1 MVFVVFA
8 LIALCV
14 AIVIVMFAFDF
25 ILQTF
30 RNVFV
35 PFFTSDLSR
44 VFKAIRRYFRRIFK
58 RIFRGNFKKI
68 KKAFGDLDSGSDSDF
83 DLDDS
88 SEDISSDACA
98 VLAMLPGATIVVDKN
113 NDVLRASS
121 QSYTLGV
128 VLDDSIVS
136 PRVLQAVNKVRSS
149 GGSESFDLVTYTP
162 KQYVTIDSDS
172 AEVGSSPIDSTA
184 IDSTAIDSTEIDSTA
199 IDSGT
204 IDPTSIGSTVPASNP
219 STISRPN
226 WLNVTVGS
234 VGAGKVVV
242 IINDS
247 SAAHRFE
254 QTRNDF
260 ISNVSNQLIKS
271 TRMISSLTNV
281 LQTKDVSASRIKD
294 VAASAQKSSKHL
306 EHMLEDLLLLMRAQ
320 SPIDSSKA
328 SVVNVLKVLG
338 EVKSQVSSLVQS
350 KNVNVIV
357 KADSSINVLAD
368 ASQII
373 VAVRKLVENA
383 IIYSP
388 KNRSVALCALK
399 SNDNRFAVIRVVDSG
414 IGIPLKDQPRIFERF
429 YRSSNQNDSSQDG
442 VGLGLAIAKHVA
454 LTHHGSITL
463 WSRPGQGTTVNFAIP
478 LANPLANLDVN

>member
-1 MVFVVFA
+1 MLQDSPYSPLMVFVVFA

-14 AIVIVMFAFDF
+14 AIVVVMFAFDF
-25 ILQTF
+25 VLSAF

-35 PFFTSDLSR
+35 PFFDSTFSR
-44 VFKAIRRYFRRIFK
+44 IFMTFRRGSK
-58 RIFRGNFKKI
+58 RIFRIIFHKKMQ
-68 KKAFGDLDSGSDSDF
+68 KVLGDSDF
-83 DLDDS
+83 DIDDS

-128 VLDDSIVS
+128 VLDDSIVQ
-136 PRVLQAVNKVRSS
+136 PRVLQAVNNVRFS
-149 GGSESFDLVTYTP
+149 GGYESFDLVTFTP
-162 KQYVTIDSDS
+162 KQYVTISEDNDFYVDNVDKTSYLQSSAAFDSSLTQSSDS
-172 AEVGSSPIDSTA
+172 
-184 IDSTAIDSTEIDSTA
+184 
-199 IDSGT
+199 
-204 IDPTSIGSTVPASNP
+204 ASNP

-226 WLNVTVGS
+226 WLNITVGS

-247 SAAHRFE
+247 SAEHLFE

-260 ISNVSNQLIKS
+260 ISNVSNQLISS

-281 LQTKDVSASRIKD
+281 LQCKDVNASRIKD
-294 VAASAQKSSKHL
+294 IAASAQKSSKHL

-320 SPIDSSKA
+320 SPIDASKA
-328 SVVNVLKVLG
+328 SVVNVLKVL
-338 EVKSQVSSLVQS
+338 EDVKNLVSALSSSQ
-350 KNVNVIV
+350 NVRVII
-357 KADSSINVLAD
+357 KADSSLNILAD
-368 ASQII
+368 SNQISSAI
-373 VAVRKLVENA
+373 RKLVENA
-383 IIYSP
+383 IIYSH
-388 KNRSVALCALK
+388 KNSVVALCALK
-399 SNDNRFAVIRVVDSG
+399 SEDNRFAVIRVVDSG

-429 YRSSNQNDSSQDG
+429 YRSSNQNDFSKDG

-478 LANPLANLDVN
+478 LAK

>member
-1 MVFVVFA
+1 MLQDSPSSPLMVFVVFA

-14 AIVIVMFAFDF
+14 AIVVVMFAFDF

-44 VFKAIRRYFRRIFK
+44 IFKAIRRYFRRIFK

-98 VLAMLPGATIVVDKN
+98 VLAMLPGATIVVDKD

-172 AEVGSSPIDSTA
+172 AEVKSDEVGSNSIDSTA
-184 IDSTAIDSTEIDSTA
+184 IN
-199 IDSGT
+199 SG
-204 IDPTSIGSTVPASNP
+204 SPASNP

-328 SVVNVLKVLG
+328 SVVNVLKVLE
-338 EVKSQVSSLVQS
+338 EVKSQVSILAQG

-368 ASQII
+368 SSQII

-383 IIYSP
+383 IIYSLQ
-388 KNRSVALCALK
+388 NRSVALCALK
-399 SNDNRFAVIRVVDSG
+399 SNDNRFAVIRIVDSG

-454 LTHHGSITL
+454 LTHNGSITL

-478 LANPLANLDVN
+478 LANSDVN

>member
-1 MVFVVFA
+1 MLQDSPSSPLMVFVVFA

-25 ILQTF
+25 ILSTL

-35 PFFTSDLSR
+35 PFFTSNLSR
-44 VFKAIRRYFRRIFK
+44 VFKAIRRCFRRIFK
-58 RIFRGNFKKI
+58 RIFRSNFKKI

-98 VLAMLPGATIVVDKN
+98 VLAMLPTATIVVDKD

-136 PRVLQAVNKVRSS
+136 PRVLQAVNKVRLS
-149 GGSESFDLVTYTP
+149 GGSESFDLVTFTP
-162 KQYVTIDSDS
+162 KQYVTID
-172 AEVGSSPIDSTA
+172 
-184 IDSTAIDSTEIDSTA
+184 
-199 IDSGT
+199 
-204 IDPTSIGSTVPASNP
+204 STVPASNP

-328 SVVNVLKVLG
+328 SVVNVLKVLE
-338 EVKSQVSSLVQS
+338 EVKSHVSSLAQS

-383 IIYSP
+383 IIYSLQ
-388 KNRSVALCALK
+388 NSSVALCALK

-463 WSRPGQGTTVNFAIP
+463 WSRPWQGTTVNFAIP
-478 LANPLANLDVN
+478 FANSDANSDAS

>member
-1 MVFVVFA
+1 MLQDSPYSPLMVFVVFA

-14 AIVIVMFAFDF
+14 AIVVVMFAFDF
-25 ILQTF
+25 VLSAF

-35 PFFTSDLSR
+35 PFFDSTFSR
-44 VFKAIRRYFRRIFK
+44 IFMTFRRGSK
-58 RIFRGNFKKI
+58 RIFRIIFHKKMQ
-68 KKAFGDLDSGSDSDF
+68 KVLGDSDFDSDSDF
-83 DLDDS
+83 DIDDS

-128 VLDDSIVS
+128 VLDDSIVQ
-136 PRVLQAVNKVRSS
+136 PRVLQAVNNVRFS
-149 GGSESFDLVTYTP
+149 GGYESFDLVTFTP
-162 KQYVTIDSDS
+162 KQYVTISEDNDFYVDNVDKTSYLQSSAAFDSSSTQSNDS
-172 AEVGSSPIDSTA
+172 AP
-184 IDSTAIDSTEIDSTA
+184 
-199 IDSGT
+199 
-204 IDPTSIGSTVPASNP
+204 NP

-226 WLNVTVGS
+226 WLNITVGS
-234 VGAGKVVV
+234 VGAGKVIV

-247 SAAHRFE
+247 SAEHLFE

-260 ISNVSNQLIKS
+260 ISNVSNQLISS

-281 LQTKDVSASRIKD
+281 LQSKDVNASRIKD
-294 VAASAQKSSKHL
+294 IAASAQKSSKHL

-320 SPIDSSKA
+320 SPIDASKA
-328 SVVNVLKVLG
+328 SVVNVLKVL
-338 EVKSQVSSLVQS
+338 EDVKNLVSALSSSQDVR
-350 KNVNVIV
+350 VII
-357 KADSSINVLAD
+357 KADSSLNVLAD
-368 ASQII
+368 SSQISSAI
-373 VAVRKLVENA
+373 RKLVENA
-383 IIYSP
+383 IIYSN
-388 KNRSVALCALK
+388 KNSVVALCALK
-399 SNDNRFAVIRVVDSG
+399 SEDNRFAVIRVVDSG

-429 YRSSNQNDSSQDG
+429 YRSSNQNDFSKDG

-478 LANPLANLDVN
+478 LAK

>member
-14 AIVIVMFAFDF
+14 AIVVVMFAFDF
-25 ILQTF
+25 VLSTF

-35 PFFTSDLSR
+35 PFFDSTFSR
-44 VFKAIRRYFRRIFK
+44 IFMTFRRGFK
-58 RIFRGNFKKI
+58 RIFRIIFHKKMQKVLGDSNF
-68 KKAFGDLDSGSDSDF
+68 DSDSDF
-83 DLDDS
+83 DIDDS

-128 VLDDSIVS
+128 VLDDSIVQ
-136 PRVLQAVNKVRSS
+136 PRVLQAVNNVRFS
-149 GGSESFDLVTYTP
+149 GGYESFDLVTFTP
-162 KQYVTIDSDS
+162 KQYVTISEDSDCYVDNVDNVDNADNASYLQSSAAFDSSSTQSSDS
-172 AEVGSSPIDSTA
+172 ASS
-184 IDSTAIDSTEIDSTA
+184 
-199 IDSGT
+199 
-204 IDPTSIGSTVPASNP
+204 P

-226 WLNVTVGS
+226 WLNITVGS
-234 VGAGKVVV
+234 VGEGKVVV
-242 IINDS
+242 VINDS
-247 SAAHRFE
+247 SAEHLFE

-260 ISNVSNQLIKS
+260 INNVSNQLISS

-281 LQTKDVSASRIKD
+281 LQTKDVNASRIKD
-294 VAASAQKSSKHL
+294 IAASAQKSSKHL

-320 SPIDSSKA
+320 SPIDTSKA
-328 SVVNVLKVLG
+328 SVVNVLKVL
-338 EVKSQVSSLVQS
+338 EDVKNLVSALSSS
-350 KNVNVIV
+350 KNVRVII
-357 KADSSINVLAD
+357 KADSSLNVLAD
-368 ASQII
+368 SSQISSAI
-373 VAVRKLVENA
+373 RKLVENA
-383 IIYSP
+383 IIYSN
-388 KNRSVALCALK
+388 KNSVVALCALK
-399 SNDNRFAVIRVVDSG
+399 SEDNRFAVIRVVDSG

-429 YRSSNQNDSSQDG
+429 YRSSNQNDFSKDG

-478 LANPLANLDVN
+478 LAK

>member
-1 MVFVVFA
+1 MLQDSPYSPLMVFVVFA

-14 AIVIVMFAFDF
+14 AIVVVMFAFDF
-25 ILQTF
+25 VLSTF

-35 PFFTSDLSR
+35 PFFDSTFSR
-44 VFKAIRRYFRRIFK
+44 IFMTFRRGFK
-58 RIFRGNFKKI
+58 RIFRIIFHKKMQ
-68 KKAFGDLDSGSDSDF
+68 KVLGDSDFDSDSDF
-83 DLDDS
+83 DIDDS

-128 VLDDSIVS
+128 VLDDSIVQ
-136 PRVLQAVNKVRSS
+136 PRVLQAVNNVCFS
-149 GGSESFDLVTYTP
+149 GGYESFDLVTFTP
-162 KQYVTIDSDS
+162 KQYVTISEDSDCYVDNVDNADNSSYLQSSAAFDSSSTQSSDS
-172 AEVGSSPIDSTA
+172 ASS
-184 IDSTAIDSTEIDSTA
+184 
-199 IDSGT
+199 
-204 IDPTSIGSTVPASNP
+204 P

-226 WLNVTVGS
+226 WLNITVGS
-234 VGAGKVVV
+234 VGEGKVVV

-247 SAAHRFE
+247 SAEHLFE

-260 ISNVSNQLIKS
+260 ISNVSNQLISS

-281 LQTKDVSASRIKD
+281 LQSKDVNASRIKD
-294 VAASAQKSSKHL
+294 IAASAQKSSKHL

-328 SVVNVLKVLG
+328 SVVNVLKVL
-338 EVKSQVSSLVQS
+338 EDVKNLVSALSSS
-350 KNVNVIV
+350 KNVRVII
-357 KADSSINVLAD
+357 KADSSLNVLAD
-368 ASQII
+368 SSQISSAI
-373 VAVRKLVENA
+373 RKLVENA
-383 IIYSP
+383 IIYSN
-388 KNRSVALCALK
+388 KNSVVALCALK
-399 SNDNRFAVIRVVDSG
+399 SEDNRFAVIRVVDSG

-429 YRSSNQNDSSQDG
+429 YRSSNQNDFSKDG

-478 LANPLANLDVN
+478 LAK

>member
-14 AIVIVMFAFDF
+14 AIVVVMFAFDF
-25 ILQTF
+25 VLSAF

-35 PFFTSDLSR
+35 PFFDSTFSR
-44 VFKAIRRYFRRIFK
+44 IFMTFRRGSK
-58 RIFRGNFKKI
+58 RIFRIIFHKKMQ
-68 KKAFGDLDSGSDSDF
+68 KVLGDSDFDSDSDF
-83 DLDDS
+83 DIDDS

-128 VLDDSIVS
+128 VLDDSIVQ
-136 PRVLQAVNKVRSS
+136 PRVLQAVNNVRFS
-149 GGSESFDLVTYTP
+149 GGYESFDLVTFTP
-162 KQYVTIDSDS
+162 KQYVTISEDNDFYVDNVDKTSYLQSSAAFDSSSTQSSDS
-172 AEVGSSPIDSTA
+172 AP
-184 IDSTAIDSTEIDSTA
+184 
-199 IDSGT
+199 
-204 IDPTSIGSTVPASNP
+204 NP

-226 WLNVTVGS
+226 WLNITVGS
-234 VGAGKVVV
+234 VGEGKVVV

-247 SAAHRFE
+247 SAEHLFE

-260 ISNVSNQLIKS
+260 ISNVSNQLISS

-281 LQTKDVSASRIKD
+281 LQCKDVNASRIKD
-294 VAASAQKSSKHL
+294 IAASAQKSSKHL

-320 SPIDSSKA
+320 SPIDASKA
-328 SVVNVLKVLG
+328 SVVNVLKVL
-338 EVKSQVSSLVQS
+338 EDVKNLVSALSSSQ
-350 KNVNVIV
+350 NVRVII
-357 KADSSINVLAD
+357 KADSSLNILAD
-368 ASQII
+368 SNQISSAI
-373 VAVRKLVENA
+373 RKLVENA
-383 IIYSP
+383 IIYSH
-388 KNRSVALCALK
+388 KNSVVALCALK
-399 SNDNRFAVIRVVDSG
+399 SEDNRFAVIRVVDSG

-429 YRSSNQNDSSQDG
+429 YRSSNQNDFSKDG

-478 LANPLANLDVN
+478 LAK

>member
-14 AIVIVMFAFDF
+14 AIVVVMFAFDF

-30 RNVFV
+30 RNIFV

-58 RIFRGNFKKI
+58 RIFGGNFKKI

-98 VLAMLPGATIVVDKN
+98 VLAMLPTATIVVDKD

-136 PRVLQAVNKVRSS
+136 PRVLQAVNKVRFS

-172 AEVGSSPIDSTA
+172 AEVGSSS
-184 IDSTAIDSTEIDSTA
+184 IDSTA

-204 IDPTSIGSTVPASNP
+204 IDPTAIGSTVPASNP

-242 IINDS
+242 IVNDS

-328 SVVNVLKVLG
+328 SVVNVLKVLE
-338 EVKSQVSSLVQS
+338 EVKSQVSSLAQS

-383 IIYSP
+383 IVYSP

-478 LANPLANLDVN
+478 LANPLANSDAN

>member
-1 MVFVVFA
+1 MLQDSPYSPLMVFVVFA

-14 AIVIVMFAFDF
+14 AIVVVMFAFDF
-25 ILQTF
+25 VLSAF

-35 PFFTSDLSR
+35 PFFDSTFSR
-44 VFKAIRRYFRRIFK
+44 IFMTFRRGFK
-58 RIFRGNFKKI
+58 RIFRIIFHKKMQ
-68 KKAFGDLDSGSDSDF
+68 KVLGDSDFDSDSDF
-83 DLDDS
+83 DIDDS

-128 VLDDSIVS
+128 VLDDSIVQ
-136 PRVLQAVNKVRSS
+136 PRVLQAVNNVRFS
-149 GGSESFDLVTYTP
+149 GGYESFDLVTFTP
-162 KQYVTIDSDS
+162 KQYVTISEDNDFYVDNVDKTSYLQSSAAFDSSSTQSSDS
-172 AEVGSSPIDSTA
+172 AP
-184 IDSTAIDSTEIDSTA
+184 
-199 IDSGT
+199 
-204 IDPTSIGSTVPASNP
+204 NP

-226 WLNVTVGS
+226 WLNITVGS
-234 VGAGKVVV
+234 VGEGKVVV

-247 SAAHRFE
+247 SAEHLFE

-260 ISNVSNQLIKS
+260 ISNVSNQLISS

-281 LQTKDVSASRIKD
+281 LQCKDVNASRIKD
-294 VAASAQKSSKHL
+294 IAASAQKSSKHL

-320 SPIDSSKA
+320 SPIDASKA
-328 SVVNVLKVLG
+328 SVVNVLKVL
-338 EVKSQVSSLVQS
+338 EDVKNLVSALSSSQ
-350 KNVNVIV
+350 NVRVII
-357 KADSSINVLAD
+357 KADSSLNILAD
-368 ASQII
+368 SNQISSAI
-373 VAVRKLVENA
+373 RKLVENA
-383 IIYSP
+383 IIYSH
-388 KNRSVALCALK
+388 KNSVVALCALK
-399 SNDNRFAVIRVVDSG
+399 SEDNRFAVIRVVDSG

-429 YRSSNQNDSSQDG
+429 YRSSNQNDFSKDG

-478 LANPLANLDVN
+478 LAK

>member
-1 MVFVVFA
+1 MLQDSPYSPLMVFVVFA

-14 AIVIVMFAFDF
+14 AIVVVMFAFDF
-25 ILQTF
+25 VLSTF

-35 PFFTSDLSR
+35 PFFDSTFNR
-44 VFKAIRRYFRRIFK
+44 IFMTFRRGFK
-58 RIFRGNFKKI
+58 RIFRIIFHKKMQ
-68 KKAFGDLDSGSDSDF
+68 KVLGDSDFDSDSDF
-83 DLDDS
+83 DIDDS

-128 VLDDSIVS
+128 VLDDSIVQ
-136 PRVLQAVNKVRSS
+136 PRVLQAVNNVRFS
-149 GGSESFDLVTYTP
+149 GGYESFDLVTFTP
-162 KQYVTIDSDS
+162 KQYVTISEDNDFYVDNADNVDNASYSQSSAAFDSSSTQSSDS
-172 AEVGSSPIDSTA
+172 ASS
-184 IDSTAIDSTEIDSTA
+184 
-199 IDSGT
+199 
-204 IDPTSIGSTVPASNP
+204 P

-226 WLNVTVGS
+226 WLNITVGS
-234 VGAGKVVV
+234 VGEGKVVV

-247 SAAHRFE
+247 SAEHLFE

-260 ISNVSNQLIKS
+260 ISNVSNQLISS

-281 LQTKDVSASRIKD
+281 LQSKDVNASRIKD
-294 VAASAQKSSKHL
+294 IAASAQKSSKHL

-320 SPIDSSKA
+320 SPIDTSKA
-328 SVVNVLKVLG
+328 SVVNVLKVL
-338 EVKSQVSSLVQS
+338 EDVKNLVSALSSS
-350 KNVNVIV
+350 KNVRVII
-357 KADSSINVLAD
+357 KADSSLNVLAD
-368 ASQII
+368 SSQISSAI
-373 VAVRKLVENA
+373 RKLVENA
-383 IIYSP
+383 IIYSN
-388 KNRSVALCALK
+388 KNSVVALCALK
-399 SNDNRFAVIRVVDSG
+399 SEDNRFAVIRVVDSG

-429 YRSSNQNDSSQDG
+429 YRSSNQNDFSKDG

-478 LANPLANLDVN
+478 LAK

>member
-1 MVFVVFA
+1 MLQDSPYSPLMVFVVFA

-14 AIVIVMFAFDF
+14 AIVVVMFAFDF
-25 ILQTF
+25 VLSTF

-35 PFFTSDLSR
+35 PFFDSTFSR
-44 VFKAIRRYFRRIFK
+44 IFMTFRRGFK
-58 RIFRGNFKKI
+58 RIFRIIFHKKMQ
-68 KKAFGDLDSGSDSDF
+68 KVLGDSDFDSDSDF
-83 DLDDS
+83 DIDDS

-128 VLDDSIVS
+128 VLDDSIVQ
-136 PRVLQAVNKVRSS
+136 PRVLQAVNNVRFS
-149 GGSESFDLVTYTP
+149 GGYESFDLVTFTP
-162 KQYVTIDSDS
+162 KQYVTISEDSDCYVDNVDNADNASYLQSSAAFDSSSTQSSDS
-172 AEVGSSPIDSTA
+172 ASS
-184 IDSTAIDSTEIDSTA
+184 
-199 IDSGT
+199 
-204 IDPTSIGSTVPASNP
+204 P

-226 WLNVTVGS
+226 WLNITVGS
-234 VGAGKVVV
+234 VGEGKVVV

-247 SAAHRFE
+247 SAEHLFE

-260 ISNVSNQLIKS
+260 ISNVSNQLISS

-281 LQTKDVSASRIKD
+281 LQSKDVNASRIKD
-294 VAASAQKSSKHL
+294 IAASAQKSSKHL

-320 SPIDSSKA
+320 SPIDTSKA
-328 SVVNVLKVLG
+328 SVVNVLKVL
-338 EVKSQVSSLVQS
+338 EDVKNLVSALSSS
-350 KNVNVIV
+350 KNVRVII
-357 KADSSINVLAD
+357 KADSSLNVLAD
-368 ASQII
+368 SSQISSAI
-373 VAVRKLVENA
+373 RKLVENA
-383 IIYSP
+383 IIYSN
-388 KNRSVALCALK
+388 KNSVVALCALK
-399 SNDNRFAVIRVVDSG
+399 SEDNRFAVIRVVDSG

-429 YRSSNQNDSSQDG
+429 YRSSNQNDFSKDG

-478 LANPLANLDVN
+478 LAK

>member
-1 MVFVVFA
+1 MLQDSPYSPLMVFVVFA

-14 AIVIVMFAFDF
+14 AIVVVMFAFDF
-25 ILQTF
+25 VLSTF

-35 PFFTSDLSR
+35 PFFDSTFSR
-44 VFKAIRRYFRRIFK
+44 IFMTFRRGFK
-58 RIFRGNFKKI
+58 RIFRIIFHKKMQ
-68 KKAFGDLDSGSDSDF
+68 KVLGDSDFDSDSDF
-83 DLDDS
+83 DIDDS

-128 VLDDSIVS
+128 VLDDSIVQ
-136 PRVLQAVNKVRSS
+136 PRVLQAVNNVCFS
-149 GGSESFDLVTYTP
+149 GGYESFDLVTFTP
-162 KQYVTIDSDS
+162 KQYVTISEDSDCYVDNVDNADNSSYLQSSAAFDSSSTQSSDS
-172 AEVGSSPIDSTA
+172 ASS
-184 IDSTAIDSTEIDSTA
+184 
-199 IDSGT
+199 
-204 IDPTSIGSTVPASNP
+204 P

-226 WLNVTVGS
+226 WLNITVGS
-234 VGAGKVVV
+234 VGEGKVVV

-247 SAAHRFE
+247 SAEHLFE

-260 ISNVSNQLIKS
+260 ISNVSNQLISS

-281 LQTKDVSASRIKD
+281 LQSKDVNASRIKD
-294 VAASAQKSSKHL
+294 IAASAQKSSKHL

-320 SPIDSSKA
+320 SPIDASKA
-328 SVVNVLKVLG
+328 SVVNVLKVL
-338 EVKSQVSSLVQS
+338 EDVKNLVSALSSS
-350 KNVNVIV
+350 KNVRVII
-357 KADSSINVLAD
+357 KADSSLNVLAD
-368 ASQII
+368 SSQISSAI
-373 VAVRKLVENA
+373 RKLVENA
-383 IIYSP
+383 IIYSN
-388 KNRSVALCALK
+388 KNSVVALCALK
-399 SNDNRFAVIRVVDSG
+399 SEDNRFAVIRVVDSG

-429 YRSSNQNDSSQDG
+429 YRSSNQNDFSKDG

-478 LANPLANLDVN
+478 LAK

>member
-14 AIVIVMFAFDF
+14 AIVVVMFAFDF
-25 ILQTF
+25 LLSTF

-35 PFFTSDLSR
+35 PFFDSTFSR
-44 VFKAIRRYFRRIFK
+44 IFMTFRRGFK
-58 RIFRGNFKKI
+58 RIFRIIFHKKMQ
-68 KKAFGDLDSGSDSDF
+68 KVLGDSDFDSDSDF
-83 DLDDS
+83 DIDDS

-128 VLDDSIVS
+128 VLDDSIVQ
-136 PRVLQAVNKVRSS
+136 PRVLQAVNNVRFS
-149 GGSESFDLVTYTP
+149 GGYESFDLVTFTP
-162 KQYVTIDSDS
+162 KQYVTISEDNDFYVDNVDNASYLQSSAAFDSSSTQSSDS
-172 AEVGSSPIDSTA
+172 AP
-184 IDSTAIDSTEIDSTA
+184 
-199 IDSGT
+199 
-204 IDPTSIGSTVPASNP
+204 NP

-226 WLNVTVGS
+226 WLNITVGS
-234 VGAGKVVV
+234 VGEGKVVV

-247 SAAHRFE
+247 SAEHLFE

-260 ISNVSNQLIKS
+260 ISNVSNQLISS

-281 LQTKDVSASRIKD
+281 LQCKDVNASRIKD
-294 VAASAQKSSKHL
+294 IAASAQKLSKHL

-320 SPIDSSKA
+320 SPIDASKA
-328 SVVNVLKVLG
+328 SVVNVLKVL
-338 EVKSQVSSLVQS
+338 EDVKNLVSALSSSQ
-350 KNVNVIV
+350 NVRVII
-357 KADSSINVLAD
+357 KADSSLNVLAD
-368 ASQII
+368 SNQISSAI
-373 VAVRKLVENA
+373 RKLVENA
-383 IIYSP
+383 IIYSH
-388 KNRSVALCALK
+388 KNSVVALCALK
-399 SNDNRFAVIRVVDSG
+399 SEDNRFAVIRVVDSG

-429 YRSSNQNDSSQDG
+429 YRSSNQNDFSKDG

-478 LANPLANLDVN
+478 LAK

>member
-1 MVFVVFA
+1 MLQDSPYSPLMVFVVFA

-14 AIVIVMFAFDF
+14 AIVVVMFAFDF
-25 ILQTF
+25 VLSTF

-35 PFFTSDLSR
+35 PFFDSTFSR
-44 VFKAIRRYFRRIFK
+44 IFMTFRRGFK
-58 RIFRGNFKKI
+58 RIFRIIFHKKI
-68 KKAFGDLDSGSDSDF
+68 QKVLGDSDFDSDSDF
-83 DLDDS
+83 DIDDS

-128 VLDDSIVS
+128 VLDDSIVQ
-136 PRVLQAVNKVRSS
+136 PRVLQAVNNVRFS
-149 GGSESFDLVTYTP
+149 GGYESFDLVTFTS
-162 KQYVTIDSDS
+162 KQYVTISEDSDFYVDNVDNVDKTSYLQSSAAFDSSSTQSSDS
-172 AEVGSSPIDSTA
+172 ASS
-184 IDSTAIDSTEIDSTA
+184 
-199 IDSGT
+199 
-204 IDPTSIGSTVPASNP
+204 P

-226 WLNVTVGS
+226 CLNITVGS
-234 VGAGKVVV
+234 VGEGKVVV

-247 SAAHRFE
+247 SAEHLFE

-260 ISNVSNQLIKS
+260 ISNVSNQLISS

-281 LQTKDVSASRIKD
+281 LQSKDVNASRIKD
-294 VAASAQKSSKHL
+294 IAASAQKSSKHL

-320 SPIDSSKA
+320 SPIDTSKA
-328 SVVNVLKVLG
+328 SVVNVLRVL
-338 EVKSQVSSLVQS
+338 EDVKNLVSALSSS
-350 KNVNVIV
+350 KNVRVIV
-357 KADSSINVLAD
+357 KADSSLNVLAD
-368 ASQII
+368 SSQISSAI
-373 VAVRKLVENA
+373 RKLVENA
-383 IIYSP
+383 IIYSN
-388 KNRSVALCALK
+388 KNSVVALCALK
-399 SNDNRFAVIRVVDSG
+399 SEDNRFAVIRVVDSG

-429 YRSSNQNDSSQDG
+429 YRSSNQNDFSKDG

-478 LANPLANLDVN
+478 LAK

>member
-1 MVFVVFA
+1 MLQDSPYSPLMVFVVFA

-14 AIVIVMFAFDF
+14 AIVVVMFAFDF
-25 ILQTF
+25 VLSTF

-35 PFFTSDLSR
+35 PFFDSTFSR
-44 VFKAIRRYFRRIFK
+44 IFMTFRRGFK
-58 RIFRGNFKKI
+58 RIFRIIFHKKMQ
-68 KKAFGDLDSGSDSDF
+68 KVLGDSDFDSDSDF
-83 DLDDS
+83 DIDDS

-128 VLDDSIVS
+128 VLDDSIVQ
-136 PRVLQAVNKVRSS
+136 PRVLQAVNNVRFS
-149 GGSESFDLVTYTP
+149 GGYESFDLVTFTP
-162 KQYVTIDSDS
+162 KQYVTISEDSDCYVDNVDNVDNASYLQSSAAFDSSSTQSSDS
-172 AEVGSSPIDSTA
+172 AP
-184 IDSTAIDSTEIDSTA
+184 
-199 IDSGT
+199 
-204 IDPTSIGSTVPASNP
+204 NP

-226 WLNVTVGS
+226 WLNITVGS
-234 VGAGKVVV
+234 VGEGKVVV

-247 SAAHRFE
+247 SAEHLFE

-260 ISNVSNQLIKS
+260 ISNVSNQLISS

-281 LQTKDVSASRIKD
+281 LQTKDVNASRIKD
-294 VAASAQKSSKHL
+294 IAASAQKSSKHL

-320 SPIDSSKA
+320 SPIDTSKA
-328 SVVNVLKVLG
+328 SVVNVLKVL
-338 EVKSQVSSLVQS
+338 EDVKNLVSALSSS
-350 KNVNVIV
+350 KNVRVII
-357 KADSSINVLAD
+357 KADSSLNVLAD
-368 ASQII
+368 SSQISSAI
-373 VAVRKLVENA
+373 RKLVENA
-383 IIYSP
+383 IIYSN
-388 KNRSVALCALK
+388 KNSVVALCALK
-399 SNDNRFAVIRVVDSG
+399 SEDNRFAVIRVVDSG

-429 YRSSNQNDSSQDG
+429 YRSSNQNDFSKDG

-478 LANPLANLDVN
+478 LAK

>member
-1 MVFVVFA
+1 MLQDSPYSPLMVFVVFA

-14 AIVIVMFAFDF
+14 AIVVVMFAFDF
-25 ILQTF
+25 VLSTF

-35 PFFTSDLSR
+35 PFFDSTFSR
-44 VFKAIRRYFRRIFK
+44 IFMTFRRGFK
-58 RIFRGNFKKI
+58 RIFRIIFHKKMQ
-68 KKAFGDLDSGSDSDF
+68 KVLGDSDFDSDSDF
-83 DLDDS
+83 DIDDS

-128 VLDDSIVS
+128 VLDDSIVQ
-136 PRVLQAVNKVRSS
+136 PRVLQAVNNVRFS
-149 GGSESFDLVTYTP
+149 GGYESFDLVTFTP
-162 KQYVTIDSDS
+162 KQYVTISEDNDFYVDNVDNADNASYLQSSAAFDSSSTQSSDS
-172 AEVGSSPIDSTA
+172 ASS
-184 IDSTAIDSTEIDSTA
+184 
-199 IDSGT
+199 
-204 IDPTSIGSTVPASNP
+204 P

-226 WLNVTVGS
+226 WLNITVGS
-234 VGAGKVVV
+234 VGEGKVVV

-247 SAAHRFE
+247 SAEHLFE

-260 ISNVSNQLIKS
+260 ISNVSNQLISS

-281 LQTKDVSASRIKD
+281 LQSKDVNASRIKD
-294 VAASAQKSSKHL
+294 IAASAQKSSKHL

-320 SPIDSSKA
+320 SPIDTSKA
-328 SVVNVLKVLG
+328 SVVNVLKVL
-338 EVKSQVSSLVQS
+338 EDVKNLVSSLSSS
-350 KNVNVIV
+350 KNVRVII
-357 KADSSINVLAD
+357 KADSSLNVLAD
-368 ASQII
+368 SSQISSAI
-373 VAVRKLVENA
+373 RKLVENA
-383 IIYSP
+383 IIYSN
-388 KNRSVALCALK
+388 KNSVVALCALK
-399 SNDNRFAVIRVVDSG
+399 SEDNRFAVIRVVDSG

-429 YRSSNQNDSSQDG
+429 YRSSNQNDFSKDG

-478 LANPLANLDVN
+478 LAK

>member
-1 MVFVVFA
+1 MLQDSPYSPLMVFVVFA

-14 AIVIVMFAFDF
+14 AIVVVMFAFDF
-25 ILQTF
+25 VLSTF

-35 PFFTSDLSR
+35 PFFDSTFSR
-44 VFKAIRRYFRRIFK
+44 IFMTFRRGFK
-58 RIFRGNFKKI
+58 RIFRIIFHKKMQ
-68 KKAFGDLDSGSDSDF
+68 KVLGDSDFDSDSDF
-83 DLDDS
+83 DIDDS

-128 VLDDSIVS
+128 VLDDSIVQ
-136 PRVLQAVNKVRSS
+136 PRVLQAVNNVRFS
-149 GGSESFDLVTYTP
+149 GGYESFDLVTFTP
-162 KQYVTIDSDS
+162 KQYVTISEDSDCYVDNVDNVDNVDKTSYLQSS
-172 AEVGSSPIDSTA
+172 AAFDSSSTQSSDFA
-184 IDSTAIDSTEIDSTA
+184 
-199 IDSGT
+199 
-204 IDPTSIGSTVPASNP
+204 PNP

-226 WLNVTVGS
+226 WLNITVGS
-234 VGAGKVVV
+234 VGEGKVVV

-247 SAAHRFE
+247 SAEHLFE

-260 ISNVSNQLIKS
+260 ISNVSNQLISS

-281 LQTKDVSASRIKD
+281 LQSKDVNASRIKD
-294 VAASAQKSSKHL
+294 IAASAQKSSKHL

-320 SPIDSSKA
+320 SPIDTSKA
-328 SVVNVLKVLG
+328 SVVNVLKVL
-338 EVKSQVSSLVQS
+338 EDVKNLVSALSSS
-350 KNVNVIV
+350 KNVRVII
-357 KADSSINVLAD
+357 KADSSLNVLAD
-368 ASQII
+368 SSQISSAI
-373 VAVRKLVENA
+373 RKLVENA
-383 IIYSP
+383 IIYSN
-388 KNRSVALCALK
+388 KNSVVALCALK
-399 SNDNRFAVIRVVDSG
+399 SEDNRFAVIRVVDSG

-429 YRSSNQNDSSQDG
+429 YRSSNQNDFSKDG

-478 LANPLANLDVN
+478 LAK

>member
-1 MVFVVFA
+1 MLQDSPYSPLMVFVVFA

-14 AIVIVMFAFDF
+14 AIVVVMFAFDF
-25 ILQTF
+25 VLSAF

-35 PFFTSDLSR
+35 PFFDSTFSR
-44 VFKAIRRYFRRIFK
+44 IFMTFRRGFK
-58 RIFRGNFKKI
+58 RIFRIIFHKKMQ
-68 KKAFGDLDSGSDSDF
+68 KVLVDSDSDSDSDF
-83 DLDDS
+83 DIDDS

-128 VLDDSIVS
+128 VLDDSIVQ
-136 PRVLQAVNKVRSS
+136 PRVLQAVNNVRFS
-149 GGSESFDLVTYTP
+149 GGYESFDLVTFTP
-162 KQYVTIDSDS
+162 KQYVTISEDSDCYVDNVDNVDNVDKTSYLQSS
-172 AEVGSSPIDSTA
+172 AAFDSSSTQSSDFA
-184 IDSTAIDSTEIDSTA
+184 
-199 IDSGT
+199 
-204 IDPTSIGSTVPASNP
+204 PNP

-226 WLNVTVGS
+226 WLNITVGS
-234 VGAGKVVV
+234 VGEGKVVV

-247 SAAHRFE
+247 SAEHLFE

-260 ISNVSNQLIKS
+260 ISNVSNQLISS

-281 LQTKDVSASRIKD
+281 LQSKDVNASRIKD
-294 VAASAQKSSKHL
+294 IAASAQKSSKHL

-320 SPIDSSKA
+320 SPIDTSKA
-328 SVVNVLKVLG
+328 SVVNVLRVL
-338 EVKSQVSSLVQS
+338 EDVKNLVSSLSSS
-350 KNVNVIV
+350 KNVRVIV
-357 KADSSINVLAD
+357 KADSSLNVLAD
-368 ASQII
+368 SSQISSAI
-373 VAVRKLVENA
+373 RKLVENA
-383 IIYSP
+383 IIYSN
-388 KNRSVALCALK
+388 KNSVVALCALK
-399 SNDNRFAVIRVVDSG
+399 SEDNRFAVIRVVDSG

-429 YRSSNQNDSSQDG
+429 YRSSNQNDFSKDG

-478 LANPLANLDVN
+478 LAK

>member
-1 MVFVVFA
+1 MLQDSPYSPLMVFVVFA

-14 AIVIVMFAFDF
+14 AIVVVMFAFDF
-25 ILQTF
+25 VLSAF

-35 PFFTSDLSR
+35 PFFDSTFSR
-44 VFKAIRRYFRRIFK
+44 IFMTFRRGSK
-58 RIFRGNFKKI
+58 RIFRIIFHKKMQ
-68 KKAFGDLDSGSDSDF
+68 KVLGDSDSDSDF
-83 DLDDS
+83 DIDDS

-128 VLDDSIVS
+128 VLDDSIVQ
-136 PRVLQAVNKVRSS
+136 PRVLQAVNNVRFS
-149 GGSESFDLVTYTP
+149 GGYESFDLVTFTP
-162 KQYVTIDSDS
+162 KQYVTISEDNDFYVDNVDKTSYLQSSAAFDSSSTQSSDS
-172 AEVGSSPIDSTA
+172 AP
-184 IDSTAIDSTEIDSTA
+184 
-199 IDSGT
+199 
-204 IDPTSIGSTVPASNP
+204 NP

-226 WLNVTVGS
+226 WLNITVGS
-234 VGAGKVVV
+234 VGEGKVVV

-247 SAAHRFE
+247 SAEHLFE

-260 ISNVSNQLIKS
+260 ISNVSNQLISS

-281 LQTKDVSASRIKD
+281 LQCKDVNASRIKD
-294 VAASAQKSSKHL
+294 IAASAQKSSKHL

-320 SPIDSSKA
+320 SPIDASKA
-328 SVVNVLKVLG
+328 SVVNVLKVL
-338 EVKSQVSSLVQS
+338 EDVKNLVSALSSSQ
-350 KNVNVIV
+350 NVRVII
-357 KADSSINVLAD
+357 KADSSLNILAD
-368 ASQII
+368 SNQISSAI
-373 VAVRKLVENA
+373 RKLVENA
-383 IIYSP
+383 IIYSH
-388 KNRSVALCALK
+388 KNSVVALCALK
-399 SNDNRFAVIRVVDSG
+399 SEDNRFAVIRVVDSG

-429 YRSSNQNDSSQDG
+429 YRSSNQNDFSKDG

-478 LANPLANLDVN
+478 LAK

>member
-14 AIVIVMFAFDF
+14 AIVVVMFAFDF

-136 PRVLQAVNKVRSS
+136 PRVLQAVNKVRFS

-162 KQYVTIDSDS
+162 KQYVTIDSDA

-184 IDSTAIDSTEIDSTA
+184 IDSTAIDSGATDSSA
-199 IDSGT
+199 
-204 IDPTSIGSTVPASNP
+204 PASNP

-328 SVVNVLKVLG
+328 SVVNVLKVLE
-338 EVKSQVSSLVQS
+338 EVKSQVSSLAQS

-368 ASQII
+368 SSQII

-478 LANPLANLDVN
+478 LANSLANSDVN

>member
-1 MVFVVFA
+1 MLQDSPYSPLMVFVVFA

-14 AIVIVMFAFDF
+14 AIVVVMFAFDF
-25 ILQTF
+25 VLSTF

-35 PFFTSDLSR
+35 PFFDSTFSR
-44 VFKAIRRYFRRIFK
+44 IFMTFRRGFK
-58 RIFRGNFKKI
+58 RIFRIIFHKKMQ
-68 KKAFGDLDSGSDSDF
+68 KVLVDSDF
-83 DLDDS
+83 DIDDS

-128 VLDDSIVS
+128 VLDDSIVQ
-136 PRVLQAVNKVRSS
+136 PRVLQAVNNVRFS
-149 GGSESFDLVTYTP
+149 GGYESFDLVTFTP
-162 KQYVTIDSDS
+162 KQYVTISEDSDFYVDNVDNADNASYLQSSAAFDSSSTQSSDS
-172 AEVGSSPIDSTA
+172 ASS
-184 IDSTAIDSTEIDSTA
+184 
-199 IDSGT
+199 
-204 IDPTSIGSTVPASNP
+204 P

-226 WLNVTVGS
+226 WLNITVGS
-234 VGAGKVVV
+234 VGEGKVVV

-247 SAAHRFE
+247 SAEHLFE

-260 ISNVSNQLIKS
+260 ISNVSNQLISS

-281 LQTKDVSASRIKD
+281 LQSKDVNASRIKD
-294 VAASAQKSSKHL
+294 IAASAQKSSKHL

-320 SPIDSSKA
+320 SPIDTSKA
-328 SVVNVLKVLG
+328 SVVNVLKVL
-338 EVKSQVSSLVQS
+338 EDVKNLVSALSSS
-350 KNVNVIV
+350 KNVRVII
-357 KADSSINVLAD
+357 KADSSLNVLAD
-368 ASQII
+368 SSQISSAI
-373 VAVRKLVENA
+373 RKLVENA
-383 IIYSP
+383 IIYSN
-388 KNRSVALCALK
+388 KNSVVALCSLK
-399 SNDNRFAVIRVVDSG
+399 SEDNRFAVIRVVDSG

-429 YRSSNQNDSSQDG
+429 YRSSNQNDFSKDG

-478 LANPLANLDVN
+478 LAK

>member
-1 MVFVVFA
+1 MLQDSPYSPLMVFVVFA

-14 AIVIVMFAFDF
+14 AIVVVMFAFDF
-25 ILQTF
+25 VLSAF

-35 PFFTSDLSR
+35 PFFDSTFSR
-44 VFKAIRRYFRRIFK
+44 IFMTFRRGSK
-58 RIFRGNFKKI
+58 RIFRIIFHKKMQ
-68 KKAFGDLDSGSDSDF
+68 KVLGDSDFDSDSDF
-83 DLDDS
+83 DIDDS

-128 VLDDSIVS
+128 VLDDSIVQ
-136 PRVLQAVNKVRSS
+136 PRVLQAVNNVRFS
-149 GGSESFDLVTYTP
+149 GGYESFDLVTFTP
-162 KQYVTIDSDS
+162 KQYVTISEDNDFYVDNVDNASYLQSSAAFDSSSTQSSDS
-172 AEVGSSPIDSTA
+172 AP
-184 IDSTAIDSTEIDSTA
+184 
-199 IDSGT
+199 
-204 IDPTSIGSTVPASNP
+204 NP

-226 WLNVTVGS
+226 WLNITVGS
-234 VGAGKVVV
+234 VGEGKVVV

-247 SAAHRFE
+247 SAEHLFE

-260 ISNVSNQLIKS
+260 ISNVSNQLISS

-281 LQTKDVSASRIKD
+281 LQCKDVNASRIKD
-294 VAASAQKSSKHL
+294 IAASAQKSSKHL

-320 SPIDSSKA
+320 SPIDASKA
-328 SVVNVLKVLG
+328 SVVNVLKVL
-338 EVKSQVSSLVQS
+338 EDVKNLVSALSSSQ
-350 KNVNVIV
+350 NVRVII
-357 KADSSINVLAD
+357 KADSSLNILAD
-368 ASQII
+368 SNQISSAI
-373 VAVRKLVENA
+373 RKLVENA
-383 IIYSP
+383 IIYSH
-388 KNRSVALCALK
+388 KNSVVALCALK
-399 SNDNRFAVIRVVDSG
+399 SEDNRFAVIRVVDSG

-429 YRSSNQNDSSQDG
+429 YRSSNQNDFSKDG

-478 LANPLANLDVN
+478 LAK

>member
-1 MVFVVFA
+1 MLQDSPYSPLMVFVVFA

-14 AIVIVMFAFDF
+14 AIVVVMFAFDF
-25 ILQTF
+25 VLSTF

-35 PFFTSDLSR
+35 PFFDSTFSR
-44 VFKAIRRYFRRIFK
+44 IFMTFRRGFK
-58 RIFRGNFKKI
+58 RIFRIIFHKKMQ
-68 KKAFGDLDSGSDSDF
+68 KVLGDSDFDSDSDF
-83 DLDDS
+83 DIDDS

-128 VLDDSIVS
+128 VLDDSIVQ
-136 PRVLQAVNKVRSS
+136 PRVLQAVNNVRFS
-149 GGSESFDLVTYTP
+149 GGYESFDLVTFTP
-162 KQYVTIDSDS
+162 KQYVTISEDNDFYVDNVDNASYLQSSAAFDSSLTQSSDS
-172 AEVGSSPIDSTA
+172 
-184 IDSTAIDSTEIDSTA
+184 
-199 IDSGT
+199 
-204 IDPTSIGSTVPASNP
+204 ASNP

-226 WLNVTVGS
+226 WLNITVGS
-234 VGAGKVVV
+234 VGEGKVVV

-247 SAAHRFE
+247 SAEHLFE

-260 ISNVSNQLIKS
+260 ISNVSNQLISS

-281 LQTKDVSASRIKD
+281 LQTKDVNASRIKD
-294 VAASAQKSSKHL
+294 IAASAQKSSKHL

-320 SPIDSSKA
+320 SPIDASKA
-328 SVVNVLKVLG
+328 SVVNVLKVL
-338 EVKSQVSSLVQS
+338 EDVKNLVSALSSSQ
-350 KNVNVIV
+350 NVRVII
-357 KADSSINVLAD
+357 KADSSLNILAD
-368 ASQII
+368 SNQISSAI
-373 VAVRKLVENA
+373 RKLVENA
-383 IIYSP
+383 IIYSH
-388 KNRSVALCALK
+388 KNSVVALCALK
-399 SNDNRFAVIRVVDSG
+399 SEDNRFAVIRVVDSG

-429 YRSSNQNDSSQDG
+429 YRSSNQNDFSKDG

-478 LANPLANLDVN
+478 LAK

>member
-1 MVFVVFA
+1 MLQDSPYSPLMVFVVFA

-14 AIVIVMFAFDF
+14 AIVVVMFAFDF
-25 ILQTF
+25 VLSAF

-35 PFFTSDLSR
+35 PFFDSTFS
-44 VFKAIRRYFRRIFK
+44 RIFMTFIRGSK
-58 RIFRGNFKKI
+58 RIFLIIFHKKMQ
-68 KKAFGDLDSGSDSDF
+68 KVLGDSDSDSDF
-83 DLDDS
+83 DIDDS

-128 VLDDSIVS
+128 VLDDSIVQ
-136 PRVLQAVNKVRSS
+136 PRVLQAVNNVRFS
-149 GGSESFDLVTYTP
+149 GGYESFDLVTFTP
-162 KQYVTIDSDS
+162 KQYVTISEDNDFYVDNVDNASYLQSSAAFDSSLTQSSDS
-172 AEVGSSPIDSTA
+172 
-184 IDSTAIDSTEIDSTA
+184 
-199 IDSGT
+199 
-204 IDPTSIGSTVPASNP
+204 ASNP

-226 WLNVTVGS
+226 WLNITVGS
-234 VGAGKVVV
+234 VGEGKVVV

-247 SAAHRFE
+247 SAEHLFE

-260 ISNVSNQLIKS
+260 ISNVSNQLISS

-281 LQTKDVSASRIKD
+281 LQTKDVNASRIKD
-294 VAASAQKSSKHL
+294 IAASAQKSSKHL

-320 SPIDSSKA
+320 SPIDASKA
-328 SVVNVLKVLG
+328 SVVNVLKVL
-338 EVKSQVSSLVQS
+338 EDVKNLVSSLSSS
-350 KNVNVIV
+350 KNVRVII
-357 KADSSINVLAD
+357 KADSSLNVLAD
-368 ASQII
+368 SSQISSAI
-373 VAVRKLVENA
+373 RKLVENA
-383 IIYSP
+383 IIYSH
-388 KNRSVALCALK
+388 KNSVVALCALK
-399 SNDNRFAVIRVVDSG
+399 SEDNRFAVIRVVDSG

-429 YRSSNQNDSSQDG
+429 YRSSNQNDFSKDG

-478 LANPLANLDVN
+478 LAK

>member
-14 AIVIVMFAFDF
+14 AIVVVMFAFDF

-136 PRVLQAVNKVRSS
+136 PRVLQAVNKVRFS

-162 KQYVTIDSDS
+162 KQYVTIDYDS
-172 AEVGSSPIDSTA
+172 AEVGSSS
-184 IDSTAIDSTEIDSTA
+184 IDSTE

-204 IDPTSIGSTVPASNP
+204 IDPTAIGSTVPASNP

-328 SVVNVLKVLG
+328 SVVNVLKVLE

-368 ASQII
+368 SSQII

-478 LANPLANLDVN
+478 LANSDAN

>member
-1 MVFVVFA
+1 MLQDSPYSPLMVFVVFA

-14 AIVIVMFAFDF
+14 AIVVVMFAFDF
-25 ILQTF
+25 ISSTF

-35 PFFTSDLSR
+35 PFFDSTFSR
-44 VFKAIRRYFRRIFK
+44 IFMTFRRGFK
-58 RIFRGNFKKI
+58 RIFRIIFHKKI
-68 KKAFGDLDSGSDSDF
+68 QKVLGDSDFDSDSDF
-83 DLDDS
+83 DIDDS

-128 VLDDSIVS
+128 VLDDSIVQ
-136 PRVLQAVNKVRSS
+136 PRVLQAVNNVRSS
-149 GGSESFDLVTYTP
+149 GGYESFDLVTFTP
-162 KQYVTIDSDS
+162 KQYVTISEDNDFYVDNLDNLDKTSYLQSSAAFDSSSTQSIDS
-172 AEVGSSPIDSTA
+172 ASS
-184 IDSTAIDSTEIDSTA
+184 
-199 IDSGT
+199 
-204 IDPTSIGSTVPASNP
+204 P

-226 WLNVTVGS
+226 WLNITVGS
-234 VGAGKVVV
+234 VGAGKVIV

-247 SAAHRFE
+247 SAEHLFE

-260 ISNVSNQLIKS
+260 ISNVSNQLISS

-281 LQTKDVSASRIKD
+281 LQSKDVNVSRIKD
-294 VAASAQKSSKHL
+294 IAASAQKSSKHL

-320 SPIDSSKA
+320 SPIDASKA
-328 SVVNVLKVLG
+328 SVVNVLKVL
-338 EVKSQVSSLVQS
+338 EDVKNLVSALSSSQ
-350 KNVNVIV
+350 NVRVIV
-357 KADSSINVLAD
+357 KADSSLNVLAD
-368 ASQII
+368 SSQISSAI
-373 VAVRKLVENA
+373 RKLVENA
-383 IIYSP
+383 IIYSN
-388 KNRSVALCALK
+388 KNSVVALCALK
-399 SNDNRFAVIRVVDSG
+399 SEDNRFAVIRVVDSG

-429 YRSSNQNDSSQDG
+429 YRSSNQNDFSKDG

-478 LANPLANLDVN
+478 LAK

>member
-1 MVFVVFA
+1 MLQDSPYSPLMVFVVFA

-14 AIVIVMFAFDF
+14 AIVVVMFAFDF
-25 ILQTF
+25 VLSTF

-35 PFFTSDLSR
+35 PFFDSTFSR
-44 VFKAIRRYFRRIFK
+44 IFMTFRRGFK
-58 RIFRGNFKKI
+58 RIFRIIFHKKMQ
-68 KKAFGDLDSGSDSDF
+68 KVLGDSDFDSDSDF
-83 DLDDS
+83 DIDDS

-128 VLDDSIVS
+128 VLDDSIVQ
-136 PRVLQAVNKVRSS
+136 PRVLQAVNNVRFS
-149 GGSESFDLVTYTP
+149 GGYESFDLMTFTP
-162 KQYVTIDSDS
+162 KQYVTISEDNDFYVDNVDNASYLQSSPAFNSSSTQSSDS
-172 AEVGSSPIDSTA
+172 ASS
-184 IDSTAIDSTEIDSTA
+184 
-199 IDSGT
+199 
-204 IDPTSIGSTVPASNP
+204 P

-226 WLNVTVGS
+226 WLNITVGS
-234 VGAGKVVV
+234 VGEGKVVV

-247 SAAHRFE
+247 SAEHLFE

-260 ISNVSNQLIKS
+260 ISNVSNQLISS

-281 LQTKDVSASRIKD
+281 LQCKDVNASRIKD
-294 VAASAQKSSKHL
+294 IAASAQKSSKHL

-320 SPIDSSKA
+320 SPIDTSKA
-328 SVVNVLKVLG
+328 SVVNVLKVL
-338 EVKSQVSSLVQS
+338 EDVKNLVSALSSS
-350 KNVNVIV
+350 KNVRVII
-357 KADSSINVLAD
+357 KADSSLNVLAD
-368 ASQII
+368 SSQISSAI
-373 VAVRKLVENA
+373 RKLVENA
-383 IIYSP
+383 IIYSH
-388 KNRSVALCALK
+388 KNSVVALCALK
-399 SNDNRFAVIRVVDSG
+399 SEDNRFAVIRVVDSG

-429 YRSSNQNDSSQDG
+429 YRSSNQNDFSKDG

-478 LANPLANLDVN
+478 LAK

>member
-1 MVFVVFA
+1 MLQDSPYSPLMVFVVFA

-14 AIVIVMFAFDF
+14 AIVVVMFAFDF
-25 ILQTF
+25 VLSTF

-35 PFFTSDLSR
+35 PFFDSTFSR
-44 VFKAIRRYFRRIFK
+44 IFMTFRRGFK
-58 RIFRGNFKKI
+58 RIFRIIFHKKI
-68 KKAFGDLDSGSDSDF
+68 QKVLGDSDFDSDSDF
-83 DLDDS
+83 DIDDS

-128 VLDDSIVS
+128 VLDDSIVQ
-136 PRVLQAVNKVRSS
+136 PRVLQAVNNVRFS
-149 GGSESFDLVTYTP
+149 GGYESFDLVTFTP
-162 KQYVTIDSDS
+162 KQYVTISEDSDCYVDNVDNASYLQSSAAFDSSSTQSSDS
-172 AEVGSSPIDSTA
+172 AP
-184 IDSTAIDSTEIDSTA
+184 
-199 IDSGT
+199 
-204 IDPTSIGSTVPASNP
+204 NP

-226 WLNVTVGS
+226 WLNITVGS
-234 VGAGKVVV
+234 VGEGKVVV

-247 SAAHRFE
+247 SAEHLFE

-260 ISNVSNQLIKS
+260 ISNVSNQLISS

-281 LQTKDVSASRIKD
+281 LQSKDVNASRIKD
-294 VAASAQKSSKHL
+294 IAASAQKSSKHL

-320 SPIDSSKA
+320 SPIDTSKA
-328 SVVNVLKVLG
+328 SVVNVLRVL
-338 EVKSQVSSLVQS
+338 EDVKNLVSSISSS
-350 KNVNVIV
+350 KNVRVIV
-357 KADSSINVLAD
+357 KADSSLNVLAD
-368 ASQII
+368 SSQISSAI
-373 VAVRKLVENA
+373 RKLVENA
-383 IIYSP
+383 IIYSN
-388 KNRSVALCALK
+388 KNSVVALCALK
-399 SNDNRFAVIRVVDSG
+399 SEDNRFAVIRVVDSG

-429 YRSSNQNDSSQDG
+429 YRSSNQNDFSKDG

-478 LANPLANLDVN
+478 LAK

>member
-1 MVFVVFA
+1 MLQDSPYSPLMVFVVFA

-14 AIVIVMFAFDF
+14 AIVVVMFAFDF
-25 ILQTF
+25 VLSTF

-35 PFFTSDLSR
+35 PFFDSTFSR
-44 VFKAIRRYFRRIFK
+44 IFMTFRRGFK
-58 RIFRGNFKKI
+58 RIFRIIFHKKMQ
-68 KKAFGDLDSGSDSDF
+68 KVLVDSDFDSDSDF
-83 DLDDS
+83 DIDDS

-128 VLDDSIVS
+128 VLDDSIVQ
-136 PRVLQAVNKVRSS
+136 PRVLQAVNNVRFS
-149 GGSESFDLVTYTP
+149 GGYESFDLVTFTP
-162 KQYVTIDSDS
+162 KQYVTISEDNDFYVDNADNVDNASYLQSSAAFDSSSTQSSDS
-172 AEVGSSPIDSTA
+172 ASS
-184 IDSTAIDSTEIDSTA
+184 
-199 IDSGT
+199 
-204 IDPTSIGSTVPASNP
+204 P

-226 WLNVTVGS
+226 WLNITVGS
-234 VGAGKVVV
+234 VGEGKVVV

-247 SAAHRFE
+247 SAEHLFE

-260 ISNVSNQLIKS
+260 ISNVSNQLISS

-281 LQTKDVSASRIKD
+281 LQSKDVNASRIKD
-294 VAASAQKSSKHL
+294 IAASAQKSSKHL

-320 SPIDSSKA
+320 SPIDTSKA
-328 SVVNVLKVLG
+328 SVVNVLKVL
-338 EVKSQVSSLVQS
+338 EDVKNLVSSLSSS
-350 KNVNVIV
+350 KNVRVII
-357 KADSSINVLAD
+357 KADSSLNVLAD
-368 ASQII
+368 SSQISSAI
-373 VAVRKLVENA
+373 RKLVENA
-383 IIYSP
+383 IIYSN
-388 KNRSVALCALK
+388 KNSVVALCALK
-399 SNDNRFAVIRVVDSG
+399 SEDNRFAVIRVVDSG

-429 YRSSNQNDSSQDG
+429 YRSSNQNDFSKDG

-478 LANPLANLDVN
+478 LAK

>member
-1 MVFVVFA
+1 MLQDSPYSPLMVFVVFA

-14 AIVIVMFAFDF
+14 AIVVVMFAFDF
-25 ILQTF
+25 VLSAF

-35 PFFTSDLSR
+35 PFFDSTFSR
-44 VFKAIRRYFRRIFK
+44 IFMTFRRGSK
-58 RIFRGNFKKI
+58 RIFRIIFHKKMQ
-68 KKAFGDLDSGSDSDF
+68 KVLGDSDFDSDSDF
-83 DLDDS
+83 DIDDS

-128 VLDDSIVS
+128 VLDDSIVQ
-136 PRVLQAVNKVRSS
+136 PRVLQAVNNVRFS
-149 GGSESFDLVTYTP
+149 GGYESFDLVTFTP
-162 KQYVTIDSDS
+162 KQYVTISEDNDFYVDNVDNASYLQSSAAFDSSSTQSSDS
-172 AEVGSSPIDSTA
+172 AP
-184 IDSTAIDSTEIDSTA
+184 
-199 IDSGT
+199 
-204 IDPTSIGSTVPASNP
+204 NP

-226 WLNVTVGS
+226 WLNITVGS
-234 VGAGKVVV
+234 VGEGKVVV

-247 SAAHRFE
+247 SAEHLFE

-260 ISNVSNQLIKS
+260 ISNVSNQLISS

-281 LQTKDVSASRIKD
+281 LQCKDVNASRIKD
-294 VAASAQKSSKHL
+294 IAASAQKLSKHL

-320 SPIDSSKA
+320 SPIDASKA
-328 SVVNVLKVLG
+328 SVVNVLKVL
-338 EVKSQVSSLVQS
+338 EDVKNLVSALSSSQ
-350 KNVNVIV
+350 NVRVII
-357 KADSSINVLAD
+357 KADSSLNVLAD
-368 ASQII
+368 SNQISSAI
-373 VAVRKLVENA
+373 RKLVENA
-383 IIYSP
+383 IIYSH
-388 KNRSVALCALK
+388 KNSVVALCALK
-399 SNDNRFAVIRVVDSG
+399 SEDNRFAVIRVVDSG

-429 YRSSNQNDSSQDG
+429 YRSSNQNDFSKDG

-478 LANPLANLDVN
+478 LAK